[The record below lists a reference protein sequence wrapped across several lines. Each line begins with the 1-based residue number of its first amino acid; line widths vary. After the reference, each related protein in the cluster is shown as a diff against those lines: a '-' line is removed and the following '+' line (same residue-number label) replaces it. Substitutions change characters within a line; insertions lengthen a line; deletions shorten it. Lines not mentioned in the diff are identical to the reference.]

1 MQLTGK
7 QVLDAEP
14 SVVWKL
20 LMDTETLAKIVPG
33 ISKLESNGE
42 NSFRSVIIIKLGP
55 VNGSFTG
62 NLQLEDIIEQK
73 SFTLKVQQNSSI
85 GNANSVVKIE
95 LTPIGDNQ
103 TELKFDG
110 DAKLSGLLAS
120 MGQRVTSGVSNTLTK
135 QFFSNLERNCIVSS
149 CLNPKIRD

>member
-33 ISKLESNGE
+33 ISKLERTGE

-55 VNGSFTG
+55 VSGSFTG

-120 MGQRVTSGVSNTLTK
+120 MGQRVNSGVANTLTK
-135 QFFSNLERNCIVSS
+135 QFFSNLEKEIASLTSV
-149 CLNPKIRD
+149 